1 MNTLVEKVREM
12 TREEWMER
20 RAEVRRQQN
29 PLAMERSQRIRDEKS
44 RHNQTLKEAYD
55 LHALKLE
62 NIEAAY
68 RERKQQLAD
77 EMDALANLWQKP
89 EEQEGGAV

>member
-1 MNTLVEKVREM
+1 MNQYVEQVREM

-29 PLAMERSQRIRDEKS
+29 LLAMERSQRIRDEKS
-44 RHNQTLKEAYD
+44 RHNQALKEEYD

-68 RERKQQLAD
+68 REQKQRLAD

-89 EEQEGGAV
+89 EEQEGGAA